1 MLGSDSFI
9 TRPVGLCVYSD
20 DASTDCASG
29 NGACSAFRK
38 VDESFNLK
46 IKGVCWE
53 SSGDTDFC
61 SGNPITHNFQL
72 GSIPIT
78 HNLIAPSTAG
88 VSAGNIGVSSIDIL
102 AADSGEHVIANQ
114 TVSEVGVYTFTATP
128 PNYFGSALPAA
139 ISANIGR
146 FTPDHFVTSIT
157 NNGVLQDGCT
167 GFTSSGQSFSYS
179 SPNFPELLIT
189 AVGSAGNTTV
199 NYRDDF
205 VTLTDPVTQIS
216 MPAVT
221 SDDSHFGADG
231 STLLNLTW
239 VPAISVLHAN
249 DDGTLDFSLGADQF
263 TYTREANA
271 LVAPFASD
279 IQLPVNSVTD
289 SDGIIATDLPRNFLP
304 MGTEIRYGQMQLQ
317 NAYGPETLP
326 LTVPVRTEY
335 YNGSSFALNPLD
347 NCTTYDS
354 SNLLLNNYQ
363 GNLASGETTASGSG
377 SLLSGIGND
386 LSLSAPGVGNDGSVD
401 LTLDLS
407 QATGVNMEWLR
418 PNGSDPTAK
427 VTFGI
432 FKGNNHLIYM
442 RESIW

>member
-1 MLGSDSFI
+1 M
-9 TRPVGLCVYSD
+9 
-20 DASTDCASG
+20 
-29 NGACSAFRK
+29 
-38 VDESFNLK
+38 
-46 IKGVCWE
+46 
-53 SSGDTDFC
+53 
-61 SGNPITHNFQL
+61 
-72 GSIPIT
+72 
-78 HNLIAPSTAG
+78 
-88 VSAGNIGVSSIDIL
+88 
-102 AADSGEHVIANQ
+102 
-114 TVSEVGVYTFTATP
+114 
-128 PNYFGSALPAA
+128 
-139 ISANIGR
+139 
-146 FTPDHFVTSIT
+146 
-157 NNGVLQDGCT
+157 
-167 GFTSSGQSFSYS
+167 
-179 SPNFPELLIT
+179 
-189 AVGSAGNTTV
+189 
-199 NYRDDF
+199 
-205 VTLTDPVTQIS
+205 
-216 MPAVT
+216 
-221 SDDSHFGADG
+221 
-231 STLLNLTW
+231 TW

-304 MGTEIRYGQMQLQ
+304 TGTEIRYGQMQLQ

-335 YNGSSFALNPLD
+335 YNGSSFVLNLLD
-347 NCTTYDS
+347 SCTAYDS